1 MVVDCNMTTYVV
13 QVEVLG
19 VYIDTSIPYGKKQ
32 TAENALRRFRKGHPG
47 SSFRIKVY

>member
-1 MVVDCNMTTYVV
+1 MSVYVI

-19 VYIDTSIPYGKKQ
+19 VYIDTSIPYAKKT
-32 TAENALRRFRKGHPG
+32 TAENALKRFRRGHPA